1 MAKAWRKIGGKNKAV
16 RRLSIMAQQAFRVNP
31 GVSVQMAHLLRST
44 GVVPAHD
51 YFPKTKEVSV
61 ES

>member
-1 MAKAWRKIGGKNKAV
+1 MAKAWRKIGGKNKHV

-44 GVVPAHD
+44 GVVPAHE
-51 YFPKTKEVSV
+51 YISKEVSV

>member
-1 MAKAWRKIGGKNKAV
+1 MARAWRKIGGKNKRV
-16 RRLSIMAQQAFRVNP
+16 HRLGIMADQAFRVNP
-31 GVSVQMAHLLRST
+31 GVSARMAWLLRST

-51 YFPKTKEVSV
+51 FFDKEVRV

>member
-1 MAKAWRKIGGKNKAV
+1 MARAWRKIGGKNKHV
-16 RRLSIMAQQAFRVNP
+16 RRLGIMADQAFCVNP
-31 GVSVQMAHLLRST
+31 GVSARMAWLLSST

-51 YFPKTKEVSV
+51 YPPRTKEVAV

>member
-1 MAKAWRKIGGKNKAV
+1 MAKAWRMIGGKNKHV
-16 RRLSIMAQQAFRVNP
+16 RRLGIMADQAFRVNP
-31 GVSVQMAHLLRST
+31 GVSARMAWLLSSA

-51 YFPKTKEVSV
+51 FFDKEVRV

>member
-1 MAKAWRKIGGKNKAV
+1 MAKAWRKIGGKNKLV
-16 RRLSIMAQQAFRVNP
+16 RRLGIMADQAFRVNP
-31 GVSVQMAHLLRST
+31 GVSARMAWLLRST

-51 YFPKTKEVSV
+51 YLLKTKEVAV

>member
-1 MAKAWRKIGGKNKAV
+1 MAKAWRRIGGKNKHV
-16 RRLSIMAQQAFRVNP
+16 RRLGIMADQAFRVNP
-31 GVSVQMAHLLRST
+31 GVSARMAWLLRST

-51 YFPKTKEVSV
+51 FFDKEVRV

>member
-1 MAKAWRKIGGKNKAV
+1 MAKAWRKIGGKNKHV
-16 RRLSIMAQQAFRVNP
+16 RRLGIMADQALRVNP
-31 GVSVQMAHLLRST
+31 GVSARMAWLLRST

-51 YFPKTKEVSV
+51 FFGKGVRV